1 MALPR
6 LACLLAFLATVIT
19 AAGHDTQTG
28 SPGQR
33 PSPAAASAVGAVPAF
48 LPGQRVLLDAHN
60 AYPDGDRF
68 ADRIDRA
75 LATGLPIAI
84 EQDLVWFHDP
94 QAGRARS
101 IVSHGEPFTGREPSL
116 DEYVFARIKPLVERA
131 LAEGRHD
138 AWPLIVLNLDL
149 KTNEPEHHRALWD
162 TLGRYESWL
171 TTAPRQADPT
181 RVMPLDVRPVLV
193 LTGNP
198 DAQQKS
204 FHDDVPIGSRL
215 RLFGALRADLE
226 PLVGRGREALDR
238 LVDVAPRLAI
248 PTPATNYRRWT
259 NHSWALVERGGQAA
273 AAAWTPDDARRL
285 EALVAR
291 AHQLGLWI
299 RFYTLNGHPAAEGTE
314 TMGWN
319 ADYNF
324 GSLGAA
330 RERWVA
336 TVAARV
342 DFIATDQYEELSVV
356 LRSARAPR

>member
-1 MALPR
+1 MAWSR
-6 LACLLAFLATVIT
+6 LACIPAFLATVIT
-19 AAGHDTQTG
+19 AAGCDAHAR
-28 SPGQR
+28 SPGQQAG
-33 PSPAAASAVGAVPAF
+33 PAAAATARAVPGF

-60 AYPDGDRF
+60 AYPDADRF

-84 EQDLVWFHDP
+84 EQDLVWFRDP
-94 QAGRARS
+94 QSGRARS

-116 DEYVFARIKPLVERA
+116 DEYFFARIKLLVERA
-131 LAEGRHD
+131 LAESRHD

-171 TTAPRQADPT
+171 TTAPRAEDPT
-181 RVMPLDVRPVLV
+181 RVMPLDVKPVIV

-204 FHDDVPIGSRL
+204 FHDDVPVGSRL
-215 RLFGALRADLE
+215 RLFGAIRADLE
-226 PLVGRGREALDR
+226 PLVGRGREALHR
-238 LVDVAPRLAI
+238 LVDVAPQLAI

-259 NHSWALVERGGQAA
+259 NHPWAFVERGGQASS
-273 AAAWTPDDARRL
+273 AAWTPDDARRL
-285 EALVAR
+285 EALVVR
-291 AHQLGLWI
+291 AHELGLWI

-314 TMGWN
+314 GMGWN

-324 GSLGAA
+324 GSVGAA
-330 RERWVA
+330 RERW
-336 TVAARV
+336 TAAAAAGV

-356 LRSARAPR
+356 LQSVRARR